1 MSNCLCIR
9 MMYSRMYIMMIS
21 FTFCMH
27 QSDHNYRQ
35 HCHCNTAGVQNM
47 PGMDNIVHYNIPA
60 AFTASNIPAAYNSYC
75 KQHSCCTQQLL
86 QHSCCTQHSHW
97 WCHGN
102 TTGVHDVTGTV
113 WAYNI
118 VTATFLV
125 LLQHSYTALSWQ
137 QSWCTHHWHGNTA
150 GVHTIPMA
158 TSLVYTTLLWQH
170 SWCTQHCWCTHHS
183 YGNIPGVHNT
193 GMATFLVYTT
203 FLWQHSWCTQ
213 HWYGNTA
220 GVHSTVLATL
230 LVYTTRSSH
239 HSHLT
244 QHCHCSKHSCSTTCS
259 TQRNKTHTYT
269 FGKLIEM
276 HCDRCFGGKI
286 AINMSPQ

>member
-1 MSNCLCIR
+1 
-9 MMYSRMYIMMIS
+9 MYIMMIS

-27 QSDHNYRQ
+27 QNNHTYRQ

-47 PGMDNIVHYNIPA
+47 PGVDNIVHYNIPA
-60 AFTASNIPAAYNSYC
+60 AFTASNILAAYNSYCKQHSCCIQQLLQHSCSTQQLLQATFLLHTTVAASNIPAACNSYC

-97 WCHGN
+97 QCHGN

-113 WAYNI
+113 WVYNI

-137 QSWCTHHWHGNTA
+137 RSWCTHHWHGNTA

-158 TSLVYTTLLWQH
+158 TSLVYTT
-170 SWCTQHCWCTHHS
+170 
-183 YGNIPGVHNT
+183 
-193 GMATFLVYTT
+193 

-213 HWYGNTA
+213 HWHGNTA
-220 GVHSTVLATL
+220 GVHSTVLATFP
-230 LVYTTRSSH
+230 VYTTQSSQ

-244 QHCHCSKHSCSTTCS
+244 QYCHCSKHSCSTTYC
-259 TQRNKTHTYT
+259 TQRIKTHTYT

-276 HCDRCFGGKI
+276 HCVQCFGSKI
-286 AINMSPQ
+286 AINMYPQ